1 MSNRIP
7 HGVNM
12 QEYMET
18 PATPAGKPRMKVS
31 SAKAKGR
38 GLQQRVVAKLLAAF
52 PHLGEGD
59 IRSTPMSSGGEDV
72 QLSPAA
78 RAVIPHN
85 IECKKHAKHAV
96 YTFYDQA
103 TAGKKHEP
111 LVVIEADR
119 RKPLAIVDLDYF
131 IEMARVCHLGT
142 QLCPGMIHT
151 LKST

>member
-12 QEYMET
+12 QEYMEA

-38 GLQQRVVAKLLAAF
+38 KLQQAVVAKLLAAF

-78 RAVIPHN
+78 RAVIPHR
-85 IECKKHAKHAV
+85 IEAKKHAAFSV
-96 YTFYDQA
+96 YTHYDQA
-103 TAGKKHEP
+103 RSHGTHEP
-111 LVVIEADR
+111 LLVIEADR

-131 IEMARVCHLGT
+131 IGLLMVRGMHLP
-142 QLCPGMIHT
+142 L
-151 LKST
+151 

>member
-7 HGVNM
+7 HGVNV

-18 PATPAGKPRMKVS
+18 PAKPPGKPRMKVS
-31 SAKAKGR
+31 SAKQKGR
-38 GLQQRVVAKLLAAF
+38 LLQQKVAAKLLAAF

-78 RAVIPHN
+78 RAVIPHH

-103 TAGKKHEP
+103 ASGKKHEP

-119 RKPLAIVDLDYF
+119 RKPLAVVDLDYF
-131 IEMARVCHLGT
+131 IELLRLRGSRLPV
-142 QLCPGMIHT
+142 
-151 LKST
+151 